1 MQKILTKV
9 LFRTLIALDK
19 IRVIE
24 LRVVIVA
31 TINNSFVLEMTTSA
45 QNLLNLINHEDQYY
59 DWY

>member
-1 MQKILTKV
+1 MQKILTKF

-31 TINNSFVLEMTTSA
+31 SINNSFALEMTTSA

>member
-31 TINNSFVLEMTTSA
+31 SINNSFALEMTTSA
-45 QNLLNLINHEDQYY
+45 QNLLNLISHEDQYF
-59 DWY
+59 DWD